1 MMEQARQLRGR
12 MSSVP
17 RQVVI
22 AVAGVAV
29 VTIIVMFFIL
39 RAATGTTWVAVST
52 EVKPDQIEAAKKAL
66 EDKDIQVR
74 FTGNNSTIEVPK
86 GSQTDAIGA
95 LAAQGISASHKL
107 CNFEEQSLVAATGE
121 QQKLKEKQCLENQ
134 IASQIESLDNVE
146 KASVTVTMPTDRFLD
161 EDSQVAEASVTVDTG
176 TTELPSKEVAGIQN
190 LVAASV
196 PNLNVNAV
204 TVLDVRGPMLSE
216 VTGEDGEPL
225 SDSSG
230 ALSEASLKRRLENQQ
245 KTQIELDLTAK
256 FEKIVGINNVQVLA
270 NPEIDIDQ
278 IRREIKDVGGEDNV
292 TGPAV
297 REDLD
302 VETLQGSKAD
312 AAGRAGTG
320 SNVQNPQNAAVGTG
334 VAATQRYG
342 RDKGTTIYSNDEIRE
357 AVKVASGSVKQ
368 YRLSVICS
376 DAIAKKSP
384 SSCTAVQNAAEQYV
398 GANETVAFNTASLAK
413 PAVVTK
419 AAKQAENMA
428 LILQFVKYFL
438 LATGL
443 GLMAFFI
450 RRALNDRTYELLYP
464 EDDMIELD
472 EGLEPIP
479 LKELEAAIS
488 AASTLDTQKRHEI
501 QQKVDR
507 IAAQKPNDVAQ
518 QLRGWLNDGSHR

>member
-1 MMEQARQLRGR
+1 
-12 MSSVP
+12 
-17 RQVVI
+17 
-22 AVAGVAV
+22 
-29 VTIIVMFFIL
+29 
-39 RAATGTTWVAVST
+39 
-52 EVKPDQIEAAKKAL
+52 
-66 EDKDIQVR
+66 
-74 FTGNNSTIEVPK
+74 
-86 GSQTDAIGA
+86 
-95 LAAQGISASHKL
+95 
-107 CNFEEQSLVAATGE
+107 
-121 QQKLKEKQCLENQ
+121 
-134 IASQIESLDNVE
+134 
-146 KASVTVTMPTDRFLD
+146 
-161 EDSQVAEASVTVDTG
+161 
-176 TTELPSKEVAGIQN
+176 
-190 LVAASV
+190 
-196 PNLNVNAV
+196 
-204 TVLDVRGPMLSE
+204 MLSE
-216 VTGEDGEPL
+216 VMGEDGEPL
-225 SDSSG
+225 SDSNG

-256 FEKIVGINNVQVLA
+256 FEKIVGANNVQVLA

-302 VETLQGSKAD
+302 VETLQGSRPD
-312 AAGRAGTG
+312 AAGIAGTG
-320 SNVQNPQNAAVGTG
+320 SNVQNPQNAAIGTG
-334 VAATQRYG
+334 VGSPQRYG

-368 YRLSVICS
+368 YRLSVVCS
-376 DAIAKKSP
+376 DKIAESNP
-384 SSCTAVQNAAEQYV
+384 SSCLAVQNAAEQYV
-398 GANETVAFNTASLAK
+398 GANETVAFNTAALVQPAK
-413 PAVVTK
+413 TTK

-428 LILQFVKYFL
+428 MILLFVKYFL

-464 EDDMIELD
+464 EDDMLELED
-472 EGLEPIP
+472 GLEPIP

-488 AASTLDTQKRHEI
+488 AASTLDSQKRQEI